1 MKNYEAEK
9 LKGIIKAKEQA
20 MVAQVDETDKLRI
33 ELVKLRIEYA
43 KLSGEFLGFV
53 EGLDWWELPRE
64 LRIKINHKKNELI
77 EKFGD

>member
-20 MVAQVDETDKLRI
+20 MIAQVEETDNIRRELLKLRT
-33 ELVKLRIEYA
+33 EYA
-43 KLSGEFLGFV
+43 KLQGEFLGFV